1 MYDVRI
7 RLVTSVHLDRTM
19 VYMREEVLEVFGA
32 RGVPR
37 VSREESRHIAAGRL
51 GAVNAAR
58 VPQRPHAAALAH
70 VHTGLQH
77 IFKWYISYGYLS
89 VSDANAIY

>member
-1 MYDVRI
+1 MMYDVRI
-7 RLVTSVHLDRTM
+7 RLVYRTM

-32 RGVPR
+32 RGVRR
-37 VSREESRHIAAGRL
+37 VSREERRHIAAGRL

-77 IFKWYISYGYLS
+77 IQTGRLIRIYFRTVLS